1 MNKIVENIKKYDILI
16 LVIIGILLYFP
27 SLFYDILS
35 YDDMP
40 FIIKNEYL
48 NGLKHISF
56 YQFFIPNYI
65 VESIYTPFT
74 FIIYWLILKIFG
86 TNAFAFHFV
95 NIFFYLS
102 SSIVL
107 FYLLK
112 KIINNYFVVFFAVIL
127 YILHP
132 CHIESTVWIS
142 AMGYNIATLFFL
154 LSFLFFISAFDK
166 NKKLYYV
173 YSIISYILSIL
184 SQPIS
189 VTLPAILFLWVFCF
203 RKERFKES
211 IKYICAYIPFL
222 FVYLY
227 LYSQTILK
235 TFRFNLKDFSILEK
249 FSISGFYL
257 FNSFIPI
264 NLCPIQPI
272 PNLCFI
278 ISLLIFLLFVYLF
291 RKNNIFIFFVCLGL
305 ITIFPY
311 LNILFSMEIPI
322 ADRYLNLS
330 SVSSCVLISYFSFY
344 IFDKFKEKKIIKY
357 IAFIFFVLLF
367 LCSFLFYIPIW
378 KNDKILWIYSY
389 NVNPNNIIV
398 SDSFGKLL
406 IKEKKYDE
414 AIILSEKM
422 IKENPLFYEGYEL
435 KIKALILENKWKEAL
450 NFSLKVKD
458 TFSRNFYTY
467 LYLFDIYISLQDY
480 EEAEKNLNIAE
491 DVCKK
496 YWGLKHEKV
505 DFFSY
510 RKLTLDYVF
519 SKPDEFIENLK
530 IISNNFKLLSDDDFL
545 EILNKHDYNSREEI
559 CLNYLKKYNN
569 DYSRYVIMLLN
580 CLCMRDNYKDNTPKE
595 MKIILN
601 NMIKSQEFINKKDYD
616 SAEKIY
622 LDIISKNKYM
632 YEAYYNLGFLY
643 LQTNRQNKAKEIFEK
658 MLKIN
663 PNDEQIKQLL
673 NNLGENIKK

>member
-112 KIINNYFVVFFAVIL
+112 KIINNYYIVFFATIL

-132 CHIESTVWIS
+132 VHIECTAWIS
-142 AMGYNIATLFFL
+142 AMGYNIASLFVF
-154 LSFLFFISAFDK
+154 LSFLYFIIAFDEK
-166 NKKLYYV
+166 NKLNYI
-173 YSIISYILSIL
+173 YSVIFYILAIL
-184 SQPIS
+184 SQPIA

-203 RKERFKES
+203 RKERLKELVIFIFS
-211 IKYICAYIPFL
+211 YIPFL
-222 FVYLY
+222 FVYVY

-235 TFRFNLKDFSILEK
+235 TFRFNLKDFSVLEK

-311 LNILFSMEIPI
+311 LNILF
-322 ADRYLNLS
+322 
-330 SVSSCVLISYFSFY
+330 
-344 IFDKFKEKKIIKY
+344 
-357 IAFIFFVLLF
+357 
-367 LCSFLFYIPIW
+367 
-378 KNDKILWIYSY
+378 
-389 NVNPNNIIV
+389 
-398 SDSFGKLL
+398 
-406 IKEKKYDE
+406 
-414 AIILSEKM
+414 
-422 IKENPLFYEGYEL
+422 
-435 KIKALILENKWKEAL
+435 
-450 NFSLKVKD
+450 
-458 TFSRNFYTY
+458 
-467 LYLFDIYISLQDY
+467 
-480 EEAEKNLNIAE
+480 
-491 DVCKK
+491 
-496 YWGLKHEKV
+496 
-505 DFFSY
+505 
-510 RKLTLDYVF
+510 
-519 SKPDEFIENLK
+519 
-530 IISNNFKLLSDDDFL
+530 
-545 EILNKHDYNSREEI
+545 
-559 CLNYLKKYNN
+559 
-569 DYSRYVIMLLN
+569 
-580 CLCMRDNYKDNTPKE
+580 
-595 MKIILN
+595 
-601 NMIKSQEFINKKDYD
+601 
-616 SAEKIY
+616 
-622 LDIISKNKYM
+622 
-632 YEAYYNLGFLY
+632 
-643 LQTNRQNKAKEIFEK
+643 
-658 MLKIN
+658 
-663 PNDEQIKQLL
+663 
-673 NNLGENIKK
+673 